1 MLGTWQK
8 TLLIYLFQG
17 LKVKNSVEMN
27 TQNDLNKDM
36 WSCQIISKC
45 GFGEP
50 VIWYVLVSNVMLQLK

>member
-1 MLGTWQK
+1 
-8 TLLIYLFQG
+8 
-17 LKVKNSVEMN
+17 MN

-45 GFGEP
+45 GFCEP